1 MSKGE
6 YREGIRLYAW
16 LILGITLMLAAFLFS
31 SCRTR
36 YIPMESETRIVEKA
50 TLVPVVNPAD
60 SAAIRAFL
68 ECDEY
73 GKVVLRWFDI
83 EKSKNM
89 QLRFSL
95 DSLGNLLAA
104 AKTAPDTVYL
114 PSKET
119 IIEKKVPAPYP
130 IEKELSRWEKAKVEL
145 GGWAFGILIA
155 YVSFIVIWITYKR
168 KHK

>member
-1 MSKGE
+1 
-6 YREGIRLYAW
+6 
-16 LILGITLMLAAFLFS
+16 
-31 SCRTR
+31 
-36 YIPMESETRIVEKA
+36 
-50 TLVPVVNPAD
+50 
-60 SAAIRAFL
+60 
-68 ECDEY
+68 
-73 GKVVLRWFDI
+73 
-83 EKSKNM
+83 M

-155 YVSFIVIWITYKR
+155 SVSFIVIWITYKR